1 MSTIK
6 LKRSAVAGRV
16 PTTAQLELGEVAIN
30 TADGKLYFKKYDPV
44 ANTESI
50 VDVSADLDAAAI
62 LSLLSGVDGAN
73 SGLDADLLDGQ
84 EGSYY
89 LDWANFTGTST
100 GVTANTYGS
109 STAIPVITV
118 DTDGRITNANTVAVA
133 GVDDFT
139 YDAANNQLSLT
150 TGDGTVYNIFLNQF
164 KDLVVEDLTANSINI
179 STLGFDA
186 LDVEGDVSA
195 NNGHFANDLNVERLI
210 ANSGSFDS
218 NVVIRGTLAVL
229 GDSSHNQ
236 SNGDLTANNAFFS
249 GNVNVGG
256 VVNGALLDTGVTAN
270 TYGSA
275 TAIPVI
281 TINSEGRITSAN
293 TTPVAG
299 VSGFTYSAANN
310 TITLE
315 TGDGSVFHIQTE
327 TEVTLT
333 GDVTGTATA
342 TDGNISIT
350 ADIANTGVTAGTYG
364 SASQIPVVTV
374 AADGRITAM
383 SNTAVAG
390 VDDVVW
396 NSSNSTLSI
405 ATGDGTS
412 YQTLMDTFESEF
424 NVNTTSGTG
433 SPTIYLRQGG
443 TVKGSLSFING
454 NGVRVYDNQTSS
466 FLEFTTPSQAAT
478 DAQRDGLRYSYNV
491 TGTGTVEKKIFHEGF
506 MGSGSGLDA
515 DTLDGY
521 SAQEIFDQSANTA
534 SSLVGD
540 GQVDIVAN
548 NGLVVASTT
557 FTLNQANN
565 ASIHIQHADTSTQ
578 ASVTNVQGSV
588 IQSVGVDDF
597 GHVTSLGTLN
607 LDNRYYTETELDAGQ
622 LDNRYY
628 TETESDAT
636 FVVQTTQVIAGDGLT
651 GGGALSG
658 DVTINHDDTSSQ
670 ANVAFANTGAS
681 QEFVEALDF
690 DDFGHVISVTKGVR
704 TYLDQATADARY
716 VNVTGDTMTGN
727 LTVQGNLNLSHSTLV
742 SSSTTTTTTAQ
753 TVIQIFPTTY
763 SGGELTITAT
773 QGSARHI
780 SKLLITHDGS
790 TAIATEYG
798 TVYTGSSLATYDVS
812 ISGPF
817 VQLLASPASSSST
830 VFKVV
835 GTTIT

>member
-89 LDWANFTGTST
+89 LDWANFTGTAT

-139 YDAANNQLSLT
+139 YDSANNQLSLT
-150 TGDGTVYNIFLNQF
+150 TGDGTVYNIFLNEF

-179 STLGFDA
+179 NTLGFDA
-186 LDVEGDVSA
+186 LDVAGDISA
-195 NNGHFANDLNVERLI
+195 NNGFFAGDITVD
-210 ANSGSFDS
+210 G
-218 NVVIRGTLAVL
+218 VVK
-229 GDSSHNQ
+229 S
-236 SNGDLTANNAFFS
+236 DLTVTLTGDVTGTTTSNTGTIS
-249 GNVNVGG
+249 
-256 VVNGALLDTGVTAN
+256 VVTDIAASGVTAN

-275 TAIPVI
+275 TSIPVV
-281 TINSEGRITSAN
+281 TVAADGRITGAT

-299 VSGFTYSAANN
+299 VDSFTYSAANN

-342 TDGNISIT
+342 TDGNLSIT

-374 AADGRITAM
+374 AADGRITSM

-396 NSSNSTLSI
+396 NSSNSTLTI
-405 ATGDGTS
+405 ATGDGTT

-466 FLEFTTPSQAAT
+466 FLEFTTPTQAAT

-506 MGSGSGLDA
+506 MGNGSGLDA

-521 SAQEIFDQSANTA
+521 SAQEIFDQSANNA
-534 SSLVGD
+534 SNLIGD

-548 NGLVVASTT
+548 NGLVAASTT

-588 IQSVGVDDF
+588 IQSVGVDGF

-607 LDNRYYTETELDAGQ
+607 LDDRYYTESELDAGQ

-651 GGGALSG
+651 GGGALSS

-742 SSSTTTTTTAQ
+742 SSSTTTTSTAQ
-753 TVIQIFPTTY
+753 TTIQVFPTTY

-798 TVYTGSSLATYDVS
+798 TVYTGSALATFDVS

-817 VQLLASPASSSST
+817 VQLLATPASSSST